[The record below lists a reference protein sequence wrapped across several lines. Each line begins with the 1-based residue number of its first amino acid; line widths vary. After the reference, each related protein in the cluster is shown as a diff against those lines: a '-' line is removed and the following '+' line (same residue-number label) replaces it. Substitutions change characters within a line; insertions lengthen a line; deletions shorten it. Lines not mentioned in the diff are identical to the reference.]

1 MDRGL
6 AKIWGFPSGISAQRQ
21 EDPMFHPLP
30 TVTRT
35 LVWIDA
41 REAVVVSWLE
51 DRAQVERF
59 VSDVPDHHKST
70 GHVRHDPGCHGGGAP
85 QTAGESRREE
95 HLNRF
100 VELVA
105 ARLPADDDL
114 LILGPGTTRERLERR
129 VQALDRHHPFHRT
142 VTTEPSAPRTD
153 RQLVAI
159 VRHLAGADPER
170 REARE
175 QRDQDGER
183 GSD

>member
-1 MDRGL
+1 
-6 AKIWGFPSGISAQRQ
+6 
-21 EDPMFHPLP
+21 MFHPQP

-59 VSDVPDHHKST
+59 VSDVPDHRKST
-70 GHVRHDPGCHGGGAP
+70 GHVRHDATSCHGGSAP
-85 QTAGESRREE
+85 QTAGEPRREE

-100 VELVA
+100 VDLVA
-105 ARLPADDDL
+105 ARLPTEDDL

-129 VQALDRHHPFHRT
+129 VQALDRHHPYQRT
-142 VTTEPSAPRTD
+142 VTTEASAPRTD
-153 RQLVAI
+153 RQLIAL

-175 QRDQDGER
+175 QRDQDVELVSR
-183 GSD
+183 

>member
-1 MDRGL
+1 
-6 AKIWGFPSGISAQRQ
+6 
-21 EDPMFHPLP
+21 MFHHQP

-59 VSDVPDHHKST
+59 VSVVPDHRKST
-70 GHVRHDPGCHGGGAP
+70 GHVRHDTTCRHGGGGAP
-85 QTAGESRREE
+85 QSAGEPRREE

-100 VELVA
+100 VQLVA
-105 ARLPADDDL
+105 ARLPTDDDL
-114 LILGPGTTRERLERR
+114 LILGPGTTRERLERH
-129 VQALDRHHPFHRT
+129 VQALDRHRPFHRT

-153 RQLVAI
+153 RQLIAI

-175 QRDQDGER
+175 QRDQDVEGV
-183 GSD
+183 SN